1 MPSTTKKFLILF
13 TSSFPFGNDEVFL
26 ENEIPFLVSQFEKIF
41 IMTSAKGSS
50 NKIDGLYDNV
60 EVYQLGSKVSRIK
73 KIFLIVR
80 TFFSSNYWQER
91 KIIQNQLKQAFDFS
105 IKRTLLHTN
114 LLSEHLMPQVEQVIE
129 DSGLNWSDFVI
140 YSYWFDEFAVIAAKL
155 KLKYPKVSAISRAH
169 GWDVYFERH
178 NNNYLPLRYFTLS
191 NLDKTYVV
199 SSFGADYLSSKFHFV
214 SQGKIGVSRL
224 GTENRHL
231 FENEVKAFKRI
242 VSCSSI
248 IQLKRID
255 RIIEAL
261 DDIHE
266 FEIEWVHF
274 GSGQL
279 MEKVREL
286 ARKKLESKKNVK
298 VIFKGHLA
306 NREILDYYRSNEI
319 DVFINTSE
327 TEGIPVSIMEAM
339 SFGIPCI
346 APNVGGIA
354 EIIDERTGIL
364 LTSTP
369 NTIEISQAIRK
380 ILGLKKEEYNK
391 LKSSAHKKHQDFFSA
406 HNNYTSFIN
415 EISTENIL
423 PDFHECSRCLYTNH
437 IYPKISF
444 NKKGVCSIC
453 EIYERLQEKTVFKGA
468 IGSQKITSLKNSIK
482 ADKGKN
488 QFNCIIGICGGV
500 DSSYLVYLAK
510 EWGLNPYVIHVDN
523 GWNSEASVKNIQR
536 ILKKLEIPLH
546 THVIDWQEMK
556 DVQKS
561 FIKASV
567 LDIDLPFDNTCMAIL
582 YSIAAR
588 LNIKYILTGHNTE
601 TEGWMPE
608 NFTHNKLDVLNI
620 RSIHKKYGDI
630 KLKSFVL
637 MGPLK
642 LWYYQKWKKIKMIS
656 PLDYLDYN
664 KEKVKSFLISEYNWV
679 DYGGKHFE
687 NVYTRFYQ
695 SYILYH
701 KFGIDKRISHFSTLI
716 NSGQLEKIAAIEEFK
731 NLPYDRNSIQAE
743 KEYFIKKM
751 GMNLDEFEEYMQA
764 PLRSH
769 LEFNSHIKWINR
781 LRKIRNI
788 ILLK

>member
-1 MPSTTKKFLILF
+1 
-13 TSSFPFGNDEVFL
+13 V
-26 ENEIPFLVSQFEKIF
+26 
-41 IMTSAKGSS
+41 
-50 NKIDGLYDNV
+50 
-60 EVYQLGSKVSRIK
+60 IK
-73 KIFLIVR
+73 KKL
-80 TFFSSNYWQER
+80 
-91 KIIQNQLKQAFDFS
+91 NQLFDFS
-105 IKRTLLHTN
+105 IIRTLLHTN
-114 LLSEHLMPQVEQVIE
+114 ILSEHLLPQVQKVIV
-129 DSGLNWSDFVI
+129 DSRLNWSDFVI
-140 YSYWFDEFAVIAAKL
+140 YSYWFDEFALIAAKL
-155 KLKYPKVSAISRAH
+155 KQKHPDVSAISRAH

-178 NNNYLPLRYFTLS
+178 NNNYLPFRYFTLM

-199 SSFGADYLSSKFHFV
+199 SSFGAEYLKSKFNFITL
-214 SQGKIGVSRL
+214 GKIGVSRL
-224 GTENRHL
+224 GTQIKDLVDKKE
-231 FENEVKAFKRI
+231 KSSKRI

-255 RIIEAL
+255 RIIDAL
-261 DDIHE
+261 YDIHE

-274 GSGQL
+274 GSGKL
-279 MEKVREL
+279 IEEIREL
-286 ARKKLESKKNVK
+286 ASIKLDSKKNIK

-306 NREILDYYRSNEI
+306 NQEILEFYSSNQI

-327 TEGIPVSIMEAM
+327 TEGIPVSIMEAI

-346 APNVGGIA
+346 APNVGGIG
-354 EIIDERTGIL
+354 EIIDENTGVL

-380 ILGLKKEEYNK
+380 ILGLNEEECSQ
-391 LKSSAHKKHQDFFSA
+391 LKSFAHKKHQDYFSA
-406 HNNYTSFIN
+406 NRNYTWFVE
-415 EISTENIL
+415 EISSPRIL
-423 PDFHECSRCLYTNH
+423 PDFQECTRCLYSTH

-468 IGSQKITSLKNSIK
+468 IGSQKITSLKNLIK
-482 ADKGKN
+482 SDKGKN
-488 QFNCIIGICGGV
+488 KFDCVIGISGGV
-500 DSSYLVYLAK
+500 DSSYLVYLTK

-536 ILKKLEIPLH
+536 ILKKLDIPLH
-546 THVIDWQEMK
+546 THVINWQEMR
-556 DVQKS
+556 DVQNS

-567 LDIDLPFDNTCMAIL
+567 LDIDLPFDNAFMAVL
-582 YSIAAR
+582 YATANKI
-588 LNIKYILTGHNTE
+588 NVKYILTGHNTE

-608 NFTHNKLDVLNI
+608 NFTHNKLDAVNI
-620 RSIHKKYGDI
+620 KSIQKKFGTL
-630 KLKSFVL
+630 KLKTFPI

-664 KEKVKSFLISEYNWV
+664 KEKVKSFLLSEYDWV

-701 KFGIDKRISHFSTLI
+701 KFEIDKRISHYSTLI
-716 NSGQLEKIAAIEEFK
+716 NSGQIDKEEAK
-731 NLPYDRNSIQAE
+731 KELTKLPYDQETIQTE

-751 GMNLDEFEEYMQA
+751 GFQLDEFEKYMQA
-764 PLRSH
+764 PIKSH
-769 LEFNSHIKWINR
+769 LEYNSYLKWLNR
-781 LRKIRNI
+781 LKKIRNI